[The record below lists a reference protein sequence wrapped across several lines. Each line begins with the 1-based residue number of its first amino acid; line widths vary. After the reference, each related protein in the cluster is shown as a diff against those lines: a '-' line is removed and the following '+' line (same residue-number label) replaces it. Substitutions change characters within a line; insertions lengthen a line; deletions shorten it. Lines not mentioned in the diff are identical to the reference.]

1 MVRNMSVLQ
10 TSLEWQAWH
19 DALTRLLNRGA
30 LFERATA
37 ETRLSER
44 LKRPVA
50 VIQLDLDYFKSVND
64 LFGHHAGDRVLSLV
78 ASTIASHIRQGD
90 LAGRVGGEEFCIV
103 LPNTALKEAKAIA
116 ERIRIRINSRE
127 ILLGNSTSLRIT
139 ASFGVSCSEDSGE
152 YNFENLQSVADHR
165 LYLAKQNGRDRVCAE
180 G

>member
-1 MVRNMSVLQ
+1 
-10 TSLEWQAWH
+10 
-19 DALTRLLNRGA
+19 
-30 LFERATA
+30 
-37 ETRLSER
+37 
-44 LKRPVA
+44 
-50 VIQLDLDYFKSVND
+50 
-64 LFGHHAGDRVLSLV
+64 
-78 ASTIASHIRQGD
+78 
-90 LAGRVGGEEFCIV
+90 V
-103 LPNTALKEAKAIA
+103 LPNTTLKEAKAIA